1 MVRFA
6 SAALL
11 LSLPA
16 LSLAATPALA
26 AVDGAQ
32 VFATQC
38 KMCHQGASNA
48 LAPSLAGVAG
58 AKVAARDDFAYSPA
72 LKAKGGT
79 WTDANLDAFLK
90 SPTAFAPGTKM
101 FLGPQSDEN
110 VAAVVSYLHTVK

>member
-11 LSLPA
+11 

-58 AKVAARDDFAYSPA
+58 AKIAARDDFAYSPA
-72 LKAKGGT
+72 LKAKADET

-90 SPTAFAPGTKM
+90 SPTAFAPGAKM

-110 VAAVVSYLHTVK
+110 RAAVIGYLHALK